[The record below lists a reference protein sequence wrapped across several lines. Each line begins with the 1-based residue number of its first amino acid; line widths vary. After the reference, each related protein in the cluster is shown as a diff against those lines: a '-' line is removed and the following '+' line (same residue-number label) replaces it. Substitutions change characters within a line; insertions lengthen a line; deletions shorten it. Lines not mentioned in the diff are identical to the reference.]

1 MRRTLALLACV
12 AFGGAPAGAVT
23 GSGLYGLVV
32 RGPTSPVCTSGAPC
46 SEPAPH
52 VRLVFVR
59 DGSIVAHV
67 TTGSRGTY
75 RVWLPVGRYVVRAGG
90 GAQPRIG
97 RGIDPS
103 AVTIRRG
110 WRRQTFEIDT
120 GIR

>member
-1 MRRTLALLACV
+1 MHRIVALLACV
-12 AFGGAPAGAVT
+12 SIGGVPAGAAT
-23 GSGLYGLVV
+23 GSGLYGVV
-32 RGPTSPVCTSGAPC
+32 LRGPTKPVCAIGTPC

-52 VRLVFVR
+52 VRLMFVR
-59 DGSIVAHV
+59 NASVAARV
-67 TTGSRGTY
+67 ITTSRGTY
-75 RVWLPVGRYVVRAGG
+75 RVHLSVGRYVVRVA

-110 WRRQTFEIDT
+110 WRRQNFQIDT